1 MSLINS
7 LYNKEEES
15 KFKIT
20 RGMLILIGII
30 AIVIIIIVIILISLF
45 NKNKTKYTQEDFNSL
60 EKRMIDEAPIY
71 ISQKNI
77 ELTSQEYKID
87 LKDML
92 EENGGS
98 INSSKVKASKICDGY
113 VIATKTTS
121 DNYKAYIKCG
131 NLYVTQG
138 YITNDITTTTKKTS
152 TNKDAIKPDIVL
164 NGDNIIKIKVGD
176 EYKELGAKA
185 LDNKDGDITSRIKTE
200 GSVNVRKAGE
210 YIISYSVTDSS
221 GNFNSITR
229 KIVVEEKIIE
239 TTANSTKPHIKTTAK
254 TTTRAT
260 SNKTTTK
267 KKVPTSPPTITLKGD
282 KIIKLNIGQSYKE
295 PGYYATDG
303 FGSDI
308 TSRVKISGN
317 VNTNVSGTYY
327 INYNVTDYYG
337 LSSTVTRI
345 INVKSDYIKL
355 TGISIS
361 PNAIT
366 LKKGNTK
373 TFVVYFNPTNASD
386 KSLSWSSSN
395 PSVAVVNSSGKV
407 TAKNKGTTIITVKGA
422 DNTSAKALVTVE

>member
-1 MSLINS
+1 MSLLNS

-30 AIVIIIIVIILISLF
+30 VIVIIIIVIVLISLF
-45 NKNKTKYTQEDFNSL
+45 NNKNKYTQEDFDKL
-60 EKRMIDEAPIY
+60 EKRMVDEAPIY

-77 ELTSQEYKID
+77 ELTSQEYKIE

-98 INSSKVKASKICDGY
+98 IDSNKYNALKICDGY

-121 DNYKAYIKCG
+121 NNYKAYIKCG

-152 TNKDAIKPDIVL
+152 TNKDTIKPDIVL

-185 LDNKDGDITSRIKTE
+185 LDNKDGDITSRIKIE
-200 GSVNVRKAGE
+200 GSVNTRKAGE
-210 YIISYSVTDSS
+210 YIISYSVNDSS

-229 KIVVEEKIIE
+229 KVIVEEKIIE
-239 TTANSTKPHIKTTAK
+239 TTTNSTKPQIKTTVK
-254 TTTRAT
+254 TTRTN
-260 SNKTTTK
+260 SNKTTTTK
-267 KKVPTSPPTITLKGD
+267 KNVPTSPPTITLKGD
-282 KIIKLNIGQSYKE
+282 KIIKLNIGQIYKE

-308 TSRVKISGN
+308 TSRVKVSANI
-317 VNTNVSGTYY
+317 NTNLQGTYY
-327 INYNVTDYYG
+327 VNYSVTDTYG
-337 LSSTVTRI
+337 LSSKATRI

-355 TGISIS
+355 TGITLS
-361 PNAIT
+361 PNSVV

-373 TFVVYFNPTNASD
+373 TFIVYFNPTNASD

-407 TAKNKGTTIITVKGA
+407 TAKSKGTTIITVKGA